1 MSKKSLQ
8 EALKR
13 HKQIIEYTFFNT
25 ESDDP
30 FDPQNKINGND
41 LLLDTKIDEQ
51 EEEVSDVAPTE
62 DVEVPTEEP
71 TLELPEE
78 LPTEEPATEEPAM
91 ELPTEEPTMDMGTP
105 SADGEVE
112 VDVTDIVKSTE
123 ETKNSVTGLDTK
135 IGSLMSTFSDLETK
149 LASMDTIISKID
161 QLEKE
166 IEKRNPTPVEKL
178 EMRSMSSFPYNIKLT
193 DYWNDK
199 EGYDT
204 SEPEEKEYILT
215 QQDVDDDYSESEI
228 KNTFKPTPNQ

>member
-30 FDPQNKINGND
+30 FDPQNKINNSD
-41 LLLDTKIDEQ
+41 LLLDTQIDEQ
-51 EEEVSDVAPTE
+51 EEDVTDVAPA
-62 DVEVPTEEP
+62 EEP
-71 TLELPEE
+71 TLELP
-78 LPTEEPATEEPAM
+78 TEEPAIEEPAM
-91 ELPTEEPTMDMGTP
+91 ELSTEEPTMDMGTP

-166 IEKRNPTPVEKL
+166 IEKRNPTPIEKL

-204 SEPEEKEYILT
+204 TEPEEKEYILT

-228 KNTFKPTPNQ
+228 KNTFKPTPNH

>member
-1 MSKKSLQ
+1 MSKKSLN

-41 LLLDTKIDEQ
+41 LLLDTQIEEQ
-51 EEEVSDVAPTE
+51 EEEISDVAAA
-62 DVEVPTEEP
+62 EEP
-71 TLELPEE
+71 AMELPEE
-78 LPTEEPATEEPAM
+78 LPTEEPGMELPVEEPA
-91 ELPTEEPTMDMGTP
+91 MDMGTP
-105 SADGEVE
+105 SGDGEVE

>member
-1 MSKKSLQ
+1 MSKKSLH

-41 LLLDTKIDEQ
+41 LLLDTELEEQ
-51 EEEVSDVAPTE
+51 EEEVTDVAPAGDE
-62 DVEVPTEEP
+62 ISVEEP
-71 TLELPEE
+71 ATDELSI
-78 LPTEEPATEEPAM
+78 EEPATEEPSM
-91 ELPTEEPTMDMGTP
+91 ELPTEEPSMDMGTP

-112 VDVTDIVKSTE
+112 VDVTDIVKTTE
-123 ETKNSVTGLDTK
+123 ETKNSVSGLDTK

-166 IEKRNPTPVEKL
+166 IEKRNPTPIEKL

-199 EGYDT
+199 EGYDV

-215 QQDVDDDYSESEI
+215 QEDVDADYSESEI

>member
-62 DVEVPTEEP
+62 EP

-91 ELPTEEPTMDMGTP
+91 ELPDEEPAMDMGTP
-105 SADGEVE
+105 SGDGEVE

-166 IEKRNPTPVEKL
+166 IEKRNPTPIEKL

-199 EGYDT
+199 EGYDI

-228 KNTFKPTPNQ
+228 KNTFKPTPNH

>member
-1 MSKKSLQ
+1 MSKKSLN

-41 LLLDTKIDEQ
+41 LLLDTELEEQ
-51 EEEVSDVAPTE
+51 EEVTDVAPA
-62 DVEVPTEEP
+62 EEP

-78 LPTEEPATEEPAM
+78 LPTEEPAM
-91 ELPTEEPTMDMGTP
+91 ELPTEEPAVEEPSMDMGTP
-105 SADGEVE
+105 NGDGEVE

-123 ETKNSVTGLDTK
+123 ETKNSVSGLDTK

-204 SEPEEKEYILT
+204 TEPEEQEYILT

-228 KNTFKPTPNQ
+228 KNTFKPTPNH